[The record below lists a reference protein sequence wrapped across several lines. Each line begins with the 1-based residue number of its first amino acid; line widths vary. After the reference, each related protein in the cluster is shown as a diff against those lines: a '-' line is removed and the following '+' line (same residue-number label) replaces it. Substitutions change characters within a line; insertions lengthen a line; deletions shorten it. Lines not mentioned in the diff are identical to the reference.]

1 MGSTPDADRLQQA
14 CQQLGMVSPSLS
26 PHDFQTRLVPAL
38 ADLQRW
44 QTRPFAADAFDFS
57 QHTAPPRL
65 TPLQRKQAVSLMHAL
80 PPDLPYFDRAHLGLV
95 QLLRALGARVRTT
108 NPWIQAGNP
117 Q

>member
-1 MGSTPDADRLQQA
+1 
-14 CQQLGMVSPSLS
+14 
-26 PHDFQTRLVPAL
+26 
-38 ADLQRW
+38 
-44 QTRPFAADAFDFS
+44 
-57 QHTAPPRL
+57 
-65 TPLQRKQAVSLMHAL
+65 MHAL